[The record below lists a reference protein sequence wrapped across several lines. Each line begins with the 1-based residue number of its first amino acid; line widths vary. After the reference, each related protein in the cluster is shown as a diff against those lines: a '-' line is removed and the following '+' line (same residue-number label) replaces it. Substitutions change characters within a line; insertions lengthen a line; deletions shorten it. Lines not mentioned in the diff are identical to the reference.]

1 MAAPRFL
8 ALIAGG
14 YRQVVAAQVG
24 GSGSPEMIVATNA
37 SGVIDPSFFGANVGP
52 DIVVVPASEALSAG
66 ASVNLWVN
74 SGATN
79 ARNSDASQ
87 PDGGKPCDGFVLAAV
102 ASGGMASVY
111 RNGLNTSKTGLSP
124 GLDYYLDPA
133 TPGGV
138 TSTPPST
145 AGQTLQKVGKAIT
158 ATSLDFQPQPFIGLH

>member
-8 ALIAGG
+8 ALVAGG
-14 YRQVVAAQVG
+14 LRQVVAAAVG
-24 GSGSPEMIVATNA
+24 GAGSAEMVVSTNT
-37 SGVIDPSFFGANVGP
+37 SGVIDPSFFGPGIGP
-52 DIVVVPASEALSAG
+52 NIITVPASEALSAG
-66 ASVNLWVN
+66 AAVNLWVN
-74 SGATN
+74 GGATN

-87 PDGGKPCDGFVLAAV
+87 ADGGKPCDGFVLAAV
-102 ASGGMASVY
+102 SSGSTASVY

-138 TSTPPST
+138 TSTPPTT